1 MGIDGDKPTR
11 RGLPPAALGTGLRG
25 NNGCRSPK
33 RDSQGIDP
41 LSGCGQSPPGRQCR
55 LTAPLARSRRLSAP
69 RAGGRQAAIRS
80 AWGGCAQT
88 ATSPRAG
95 ACRLRHFGNAV
106 CMNCCPLSVFPARLP
121 TIPDGQT
128 TPTPCSPPRQTKIRR
143 ATLKR
148 FCPQGKQRRSRTPA
162 APPCPCGARQR
173 RPTHYFA
180 GGRLLLL
187 SLPPSSQPAA
197 ASETRRS
204 NPAPCSWGRVAS
216 TSRRRRWPPTLSAL
230 PARWSW
236 SPGAR
241 RWRSAGKRPRR
252 C

>member
-1 MGIDGDKPTR
+1 MGASFRSGWSGGGNRRRQAHAQGLAACGVGDG
-11 RGLPPAALGTGLRG
+11 AAGK
-25 NNGCRSPK
+25 NGCRSPK

-148 FCPQGKQRRSRTPA
+148 FCPAGANSVAPAHRQPPLPLRGKAASPNARLCRRQAPAPEPA
-162 APPCPCGARQR
+162 AVYPACRRKRNAPQQPCPLLVGQGCVDSGPKALA
-173 RPTHYFA
+173 A
-180 GGRLLLL
+180 G
-187 SLPPSSQPAA
+187 
-197 ASETRRS
+197 T
-204 NPAPCSWGRVAS
+204 
-216 TSRRRRWPPTLSAL
+216 
-230 PARWSW
+230 
-236 SPGAR
+236 
-241 RWRSAGKRPRR
+241 AG
-252 C
+252 

>member
-148 FCPQGKQRRSRTPA
+148 FCPAGANSVACAHRQPPLPLRGKGGVAQRPPLQA
-162 APPCPCGARQR
+162 AG
-173 RPTHYFA
+173 
-180 GGRLLLL
+180 
-187 SLPPSSQPAA
+187 S
-197 ASETRRS
+197 
-204 NPAPCSWGRVAS
+204 CS
-216 TSRRRRWPPTLSAL
+216 
-230 PARWSW
+230 
-236 SPGAR
+236 
-241 RWRSAGKRPRR
+241 
-252 C
+252 